1 MKKVYVFIS
10 LILFL
15 TISTLSFSQKR
26 YYDEG
31 CFSYKSSK
39 GICYGENKNF
49 LGFSTEKL
57 YMDIYEPQFDTL
69 AQRPLIILIHGGGFT
84 GFMGDR
90 KAWSMEEICK
100 RFASM
105 GYVTATIDYREGFE
119 PNIANPINAAQ
130 KAVFRAVH
138 DLKAAIR
145 FFRKDADKQNIYK
158 INPNLIIATGESAG
172 AITAVHA
179 TYVDKEDE
187 FRKLQVSLSEIGGF
201 EGNSGSPGYSS
212 DLNYVICLSGAI
224 GDTSWIEEGDQ
235 PIACLHGDND
245 QTVPYGHS
253 NAFSI
258 LPVFGG
264 SCIAERAK
272 NIGNNYFFHN
282 FKGQDHVPFH
292 IAKDSVLFM
301 DTTVIMIKEFLYPKV
316 IAGVVPNKENSS
328 IRFLNNAE
336 NTGFYVIIDEE
347 LKEDITIELY
357 DYSGRKVYSNLYK
370 DYENQE
376 YIASRFFVPIE
387 KMPYGLYIVRAFN
400 SRFDKSEKIIL
411 SK

>member
-1 MKKVYVFIS
+1 MKYILISLLIFIS
-10 LILFL
+10 SIR
-15 TISTLSFSQKR
+15 LSFSQKR

-31 CFSYKSSK
+31 TYSYKFTK
-39 GICYGENKNF
+39 NICYGENKNF
-49 LGFSTEKL
+49 LGFSIEKL
-57 YMDIYEPQFDTL
+57 YLDIYEPQFDTL
-69 AQRPLIILIHGGGFT
+69 AQRPLIIFIHGGGFT
-84 GFMGDR
+84 GMMGD
-90 KAWSMEEICK
+90 KNAWSMEEMCK

-119 PNIANPINAAQ
+119 PNISNPINAVQ

-145 FFRKDADKQNIYK
+145 FFRRDADKQNIYK

-187 FRKLQVSLSEIGGF
+187 LNKLQVSLSEIGGF
-201 EGNSGSPGYSS
+201 DGKSGNPGYSS

-245 QTVPYGHS
+245 QTVPFEHS

-258 LPVFGG
+258 LPVYGG
-264 SCIAERAK
+264 ACIAERTK
-272 NIGNNYFFHN
+272 NLGNNYFFHN

-292 IAKDSVLFM
+292 IAKDSVLYM
-301 DTTVIMIKEFLYPKV
+301 DTTITMIKEFLYPKV

-328 IRFLNNAE
+328 IRFAKNSE
-336 NTGFYVIIDEE
+336 NTGFYVIIDQE
-347 LKEDITIELY
+347 LTDDILIEIY
-357 DYSGRKVYSNLYK
+357 DYSGKKVFSRLYK

-376 YIASRFFVPIE
+376 YIASQFFVPIG
-387 KMPYGLYIVRAFN
+387 KIPYGIYIVRAYN
-400 SRFDKSEKIIL
+400 SRFDKSGKIIL